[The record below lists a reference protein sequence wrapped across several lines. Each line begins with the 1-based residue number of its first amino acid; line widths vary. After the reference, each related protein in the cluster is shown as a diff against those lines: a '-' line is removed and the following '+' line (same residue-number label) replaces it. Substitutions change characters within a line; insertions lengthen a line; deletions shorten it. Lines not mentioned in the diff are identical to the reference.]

1 MKAFDAA
8 WDLLKSIQDFQ
19 RQSPAKF
26 VREAKRTRP
35 YLREG
40 DGSFA
45 GLATGYDRALDAG
58 DTIST
63 LAERNA
69 LNDILRE
76 MGIYGAGGGFKYQPG
91 AQFYSPLRRNFRGE
105 PSRFTREQQGLP
117 PPTLQEQIEQAS
129 YYNAL
134 DPQNDY
140 TMQDH
145 YAQYPAGGQ

>member
-1 MKAFDAA
+1 MRAFDAA
-8 WDLLKSIQDFQ
+8 WDLLKSMQDFQ

-26 VREAKRTRP
+26 VREAKRTSP

-45 GLATGYDRALDAG
+45 GLGTGYDRALVAG
-58 DTIST
+58 NKIST

-69 LNDILRE
+69 VGDILRE
-76 MGIYGAGGGFKYQPG
+76 MGIYGAGRGFKNQPSV
-91 AQFYSPLRRNFRGE
+91 QRNSPLRRNLRGE
-105 PSRFTREQQGLP
+105 PSSFTRQQQGLP

-129 YYNAL
+129 YYNAI

-140 TMQDH
+140 TMEDH
-145 YAQYPAGGQ
+145 YARYPVGGQ